1 MSTADYTKLKSLRLS
16 ELVNK
21 PKLELEQFAE
31 LLLKQGVRFN
41 LGYWL
46 TH

>member
-1 MSTADYTKLKSLRLS
+1 MSIADYTNFKTLRLS

-21 PKLELEQFAE
+21 PKNELEQFAE

-41 LGYWL
+41 LDYLL